1 MDNDA
6 KKGTGYGKYP
16 FLDDRGLPIERIIPV
31 QWVRKD
37 ESPEKKRVIDFKRIV
52 SMLIAIVA
60 LFVIVAFDIWN
71 DISQDTIGLLDQNNV
86 SGMCAF
92 IDRTHEIYRGSHYL
106 TEALE
111 YFYDKTG
118 VAPYVYITDTI
129 NGNDSPSFDEMTQY
143 AANLYSWHIHDKSH
157 VLILIQRNMGRYQ
170 VSTVVGEA
178 ATEILDEDAVG
189 SLENSLLDS
198 LRRSVSKEAS
208 ISDGLKMAADQIAR
222 PKKKLINP
230 IIAGFVTI
238 LAVLF
243 LVVCF
248 NVNRDSDSQT

>member
-1 MDNDA
+1 
-6 KKGTGYGKYP
+6 
-16 FLDDRGLPIERIIPV
+16 
-31 QWVRKD
+31 
-37 ESPEKKRVIDFKRIV
+37 
-52 SMLIAIVA
+52 
-60 LFVIVAFDIWN
+60 
-71 DISQDTIGLLDQNNV
+71 
-86 SGMCAF
+86 
-92 IDRTHEIYRGSHYL
+92 
-106 TEALE
+106 
-111 YFYDKTG
+111 
-118 VAPYVYITDTI
+118 
-129 NGNDSPSFDEMTQY
+129 
-143 AANLYSWHIHDKSH
+143 
-157 VLILIQRNMGRYQ
+157 MGRYQ

-222 PKKKLINP
+222 PKKELRNP

>member
-1 MDNDA
+1 MDNDD
-6 KKGTGYGKYP
+6 KKGVGYGKYP
-16 FLDDRGLPIERIIPV
+16 FLDDRGLPIGRITPV

-37 ESPEKKRVIDFKRIV
+37 ELPEKKRVIDFKRIV

-60 LFVIVAFDIWN
+60 LFVILTFDIWK
-71 DISQDTIGLLDQNNV
+71 DISQEASRLPDRNNA
-86 SGMCAF
+86 SGMYTF
-92 IDRTHEIYRGSHYL
+92 VDRTHEIYRESRYL
-106 TEALE
+106 TVALK

-118 VAPYVYITDTI
+118 VAPYVYITDTV
-129 NGNDSPSFDEMTQY
+129 NGNNSPSFDEMKQY
-143 AANLYSWHIHDKSH
+143 AANLYDWYIHDKSH
-157 VLILIQRNMGRYQ
+157 VLILIQRNMDRYQ

-198 LRRSVSKEAS
+198 LSRSVSKEAS

-222 PKKKLINP
+222 PKTKLINP